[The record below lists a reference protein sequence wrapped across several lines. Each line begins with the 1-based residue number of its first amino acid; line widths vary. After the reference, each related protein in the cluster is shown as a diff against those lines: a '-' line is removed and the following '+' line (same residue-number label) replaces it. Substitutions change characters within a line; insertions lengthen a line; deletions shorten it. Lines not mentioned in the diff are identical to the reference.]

1 MLPEG
6 YPHANGTRHDP
17 RAGIGWACPYRRPL
31 ETPVLRLLGWLVVI
45 WLALSIIGAVIKG
58 LFWLTVLAL
67 LLAGATLAL
76 GWSKRGRQE
85 LPRGR

>member
-1 MLPEG
+1 
-6 YPHANGTRHDP
+6 
-17 RAGIGWACPYRRPL
+17 
-31 ETPVLRLLGWLVVI
+31 VLRLLGWLVVI
-45 WLALSIIGAVIKG
+45 WLALSIIGAVIEG

-76 GWSKRGRQE
+76 GWSTPGRRE